1 MIEPAAHRTSQL
13 RGPLMGTLPGRLPL
27 ANDRGSLALR
37 MAAAAGLALSLGAC
51 AAMPAQGPSVKAIA
65 QESIDNAPPF
75 LMVPVDRIVLAA
87 LTGKSGDDLAPLTS
101 TDVMPQGTIHI
112 GDTVS
117 VTLWEFGSGL
127 LGPMP
132 GTQVPV
138 GLSGAQSATVPN
150 QTVDQSGTIIVP
162 FVGEVKAAGRT
173 PRQVQADIVKALR
186 GKANETQALVQVMQT
201 VENAVTVTGDVSKP
215 GRFPLALSGTRL
227 LDAVATAGGT
237 TGKAREMLVQLTRG
251 GQIRSLRMSAVL
263 RDPSQNIFLKA
274 GDLVALDHEP
284 QSVVVLGATNKQSE
298 VYFGKAR
305 LTLAEAIGNGGG
317 LVDKQADPAGVYVL
331 RYERADVAKRL
342 RAAPLPDY
350 LELGDTVPVVYHVNF
365 KSAEGMLLAQTFQM
379 RDQDLVYVSTS
390 DAVQVGKLAN
400 LLNSITAIF
409 KRTSINA
416 GSF

>member
-1 MIEPAAHRTSQL
+1 MIEPAAHRTSSL
-13 RGPLMGTLPGRLPL
+13 RGPL
-27 ANDRGSLALR
+27 LR
-37 MAAAAGLALSLGAC
+37 AAAVAGMALALGAC
-51 AAMPAQGPSVKAIA
+51 AVVPAQGPSLRAINK
-65 QESIDNAPPF
+65 ESADNAPF
-75 LMVPVDRIVLAA
+75 LMVPVDRLVLTA
-87 LTGKSGDDLAPLTS
+87 LVGKVGDDLAPLTNPE
-101 TDVMPQGTIHI
+101 VVPQGTIHI

-127 LGPMP
+127 LGPVNQFP
-132 GTQVPV
+132 NGQVPV

-162 FVGEVKAAGRT
+162 FVGEVKAVGRT

-186 GKANETQALVQVMQT
+186 GKANETQALVQVVQT
-201 VENAVTVTGDVSKP
+201 VDNAVTVTGDVSKP

-251 GQIRSLRMSAVL
+251 GQVRSLRMSAVL
-263 RDPSQNIFLKA
+263 RDPTQNIFLRA
-274 GDLVALDHEP
+274 GDLITLDHEP

-331 RYERADVAKRL
+331 RYEQADIAKKL
-342 RAAPLPDY
+342 RTEPLPDY
-350 LELGDTVPVVYHVNF
+350 LTLGDTVPVVYHVNF
-365 KSAEGMLLAQTFQM
+365 KSAEGLLLAQSFQM

-390 DAVQVGKLAN
+390 DSVQVGKLAQ
-400 LLNSITAIF
+400 LLNSVTAIF

-416 GSF
+416 YSY

>member
-1 MIEPAAHRTSQL
+1 MIEPSAHRTSPL
-13 RGPLMGTLPGRLPL
+13 RGPLLR
-27 ANDRGSLALR
+27 AAAVASLAL
-37 MAAAAGLALSLGAC
+37 ALGGC
-51 AAMPAQGPSVKAIA
+51 AAMPAQGPSLQAIDR
-65 QESIDNAPPF
+65 ESADNAPF
-75 LMVPVDRIVLAA
+75 MMVPVDRLVLTA
-87 LTGKSGDDLAPLTS
+87 LVGKVGDDLSPLT
-101 TDVMPQGTIHI
+101 TPEVVPQGTIHI

-127 LGPMP
+127 LGPVNQYP
-132 GTQVPV
+132 NGQAPV

-173 PRQVQADIVKALR
+173 PRQVQADIIKALR
-186 GKANETQALVQVMQT
+186 GKANETQALVQVVQT
-201 VENAVTVTGDVSKP
+201 VDNAVTVTGDVSKP

-251 GQIRSLRMSAVL
+251 GQVRSLRMSAVL
-263 RDPSQNIFLKA
+263 RDPTQNIFLRP
-274 GDLVALDHEP
+274 GDLVTLDHEP

-317 LVDKQADPAGVYVL
+317 LIDKQADPAGVYVL
-331 RYERADVAKRL
+331 RYEQADIAKKL
-342 RAAPLPDY
+342 RTTALPDY
-350 LELGDTVPVVYHVNF
+350 LTLGDTVPVVYHVNF
-365 KSAEGMLLAQTFQM
+365 KSAEGMMLAQSFQM

-390 DAVQVGKLAN
+390 DSVQIGKLAQ
-400 LLNSITAIF
+400 LLNSVTAIF
-409 KRTSINA
+409 KRSSINA
-416 GSF
+416 YSY